1 MFDIFRCYEPFESI
15 KITFFNG
22 FIAQYFVSFFIDHT
36 VAYNLQ
42 DNVWSEGP
50 KMLFARQR
58 AASLV
63 WNGMIWMLGGRE
75 GSKILQHNEVMMYP
89 GIYNG
94 TNHKSWKWMNKVFI
108 SY

>member
-1 MFDIFRCYEPFESI
+1 
-15 KITFFNG
+15 
-22 FIAQYFVSFFIDHT
+22 
-36 VAYNLQ
+36 
-42 DNVWSEGP
+42 
-50 KMLFARQR
+50 MLFARQR

-108 SY
+108 SYQDTDANFRTDTKYLNMQPRPLFG

>member
-1 MFDIFRCYEPFESI
+1 
-15 KITFFNG
+15 
-22 FIAQYFVSFFIDHT
+22 
-36 VAYNLQ
+36 
-42 DNVWSEGP
+42 
-50 KMLFARQR
+50 MLFARQR

-94 TNHKSWKWMNKVFI
+94 TNHKSWKWMNKVFAQI
-108 SY
+108 PNF

>member
-1 MFDIFRCYEPFESI
+1 
-15 KITFFNG
+15 
-22 FIAQYFVSFFIDHT
+22 
-36 VAYNLQ
+36 
-42 DNVWSEGP
+42 
-50 KMLFARQR
+50 MLFARQR

-108 SY
+108 SYSDTDANFRTDTKFLNIVPFLAKLSGFWGSIIKL